1 MLNAPAP
8 FIPND
13 LTPVFERRNDVME
26 KISDLQKELKV
37 INNSLVQQFEDQART
52 ILAEKGKDFGQATI
66 KTDGFKI
73 TIDYRKKVD
82 WDYDKLVRVLDSMD
96 GDTAKHYA
104 SVKVSVSEAKF
115 QQAPPDIKASLS
127 ECRTVLLQGTSVNI
141 EVDNA

>member
-13 LTPVFERRNDVME
+13 LTPVYERRNDVMQ

-37 INNSLVQQFEDQART
+37 INNSLIQQFEDQARQY
-52 ILAEKGKDFGQATI
+52 LADKGKDFGQATL
-66 KTDGFKI
+66 KADGFKI
-73 TIDYRKKVD
+73 TLDFRKKVD
-82 WDYDKLVRVLDSMD
+82 WDQDQLISALDAMD

-115 QQAPPDIKASLS
+115 QQAPPEIKSALS

>member
-13 LTPVFERRNDVME
+13 LTPVYERRNDVMQ

-37 INNSLVQQFEDQART
+37 INNSLIQQFEDQARQY
-52 ILAEKGKDFGQATI
+52 LADKGKDFGQATL
-66 KTDGFKI
+66 KSDGFKI
-73 TIDYRKKVD
+73 TIDFRKKVD
-82 WDYDKLVRVLDSMD
+82 WDQDQLISALDAMD

-104 SVKVSVSEAKF
+104 SVKVSVAEAKF
-115 QQAPPDIKASLS
+115 QQAPPEIKAALS